1 MKSKYLSFILVG
13 LLMVFALQNVSAIG
27 ITPGRT
33 TINFEPGLHKEVS
46 FSILNSEH
54 KDMSVVFTVKGNL
67 SESVTLIQTY
77 AEFSSSED
85 SKSFTYLIDLPEKVD
100 KPGKYKIEIVALE
113 MPKDIKEKGAFV
125 GATVSVVTQLYIY
138 VPYPNKYLEAEVN
151 VVESE
156 GKEIFF
162 VPITNRG
169 KLDIVNAKAVIDIY
183 TSLNEKVA
191 TIESNTDS
199 LASLERKELVA
210 EWEPDVNPGRYLAIV
225 TVLYDDEVFKT
236 EKKFNIGE
244 KFLEILEVNIKD
256 FELGGIAKFDALVEN
271 KWSND
276 LKDVYLNIIVYNDEG
291 EVMADFKSPNYKI
304 GSMEKSKIVAYWDTA
319 GVHKGTYDG
328 KIILKYGEKS
338 TERNIQMKI
347 TEDSIEVMGL
357 TGHVVIKQKGKFNMN
372 KILII
377 LVVFLIV
384 VNIVWFVV
392 VKRLMRK
399 RK

>member
-67 SESVTLIQTY
+67 SESVTLTQTY

>member
-67 SESVTLIQTY
+67 SESVTLTQTY

-399 RK
+399 KK